1 MPGSAAGMNRCP
13 GAGDPCWS
21 ARHRG
26 TRRSST
32 ARCLAV
38 LGAGARVS
46 DSDAIKIRDDRRHGV
61 ARMGMVAGIGGAIF
75 AV

>member
-1 MPGSAAGMNRCP
+1 
-13 GAGDPCWS
+13 
-21 ARHRG
+21 
-26 TRRSST
+26 
-32 ARCLAV
+32 
-38 LGAGARVS
+38 VS